1 MSKDFDTL
9 TMLWEKAKDHLD
21 EGELKDITNLDEH
34 AEFLAGNLSS
44 VVNNLGCLVSYD
56 ESGSGTL
63 TNADDVSRLLFSIS
77 NQIDYINGLFRL
89 STEASSKLER
99 LSMIK
104 SNVDTCMEALARG
117 KKGAKA

>member
-9 TMLWEKAKDHLD
+9 TTLWEKAKDHLD
-21 EGELKDITNLDEH
+21 EAEVKDIANLDEH
-34 AEFLAGNLSS
+34 AQFLAGNLSS

-77 NQIDYINGLFRL
+77 NQIDHINGLFHLSAEADFRL
-89 STEASSKLER
+89 R
-99 LSMIK
+99 
-104 SNVDTCMEALARG
+104 DTKTKATT
-117 KKGAKA
+117 KGAKA